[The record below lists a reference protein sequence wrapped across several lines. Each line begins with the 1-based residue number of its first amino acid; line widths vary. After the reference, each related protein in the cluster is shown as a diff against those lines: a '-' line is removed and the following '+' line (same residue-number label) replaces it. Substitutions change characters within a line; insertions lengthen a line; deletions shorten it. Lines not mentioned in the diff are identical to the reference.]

1 MLTDTQAARFCNA
14 RRAFI
19 EQEFSSLNPQ
29 QRQGVLTTEG
39 PLLLLAG
46 AGSGKTTVLIN
57 RVANLIKYGRASD
70 PAETDVPTWV
80 TEGDLHALEAFLNA
94 PYERERSRM
103 EELCKL
109 NPAAPWTILAITFT
123 NKAAGELKER
133 LERKLG
139 PEANDIWAA
148 TFHSACVRILRRD
161 IEPLGFSRNF
171 TIYDTD
177 DTKRVMKE
185 ILKARNMD
193 EKMFPPRTVLN
204 YISKAKDRMLLA
216 EDYLAECKQAG
227 DYRLTEIAKLYVDYE
242 KRLCDADA
250 LDFDDLIFHTVR
262 LLLTSGEVRQYWQN
276 KFRYVLIDEYQD
288 TNHLQYLLASTLA
301 GKWENICVV
310 GDDDQSIYRFRGATI
325 ENILSF
331 EEQYEGARVIRL
343 EQNYRSTQTIL
354 DAANAVIRNNRGRK
368 GKELW
373 TEAGAGE
380 RIQCYTAMNENDE
393 AQYVASQVLAG
404 VSMGRSW
411 KDYAVLYR
419 MNAQSNAMEY
429 AFKRNGIPYKIF
441 GGIRFFDR
449 AEVKDMLA
457 YLCVLHNP
465 ADDLRLRR
473 IINVPARGIGAKT
486 VDTASAIAEREGRSL
501 YEVVS
506 HAKDYP
512 ELSKSASKLTG
523 FIGMLETLKEKLTD
537 MELPEFYDEVVTAT
551 GYITALE
558 AKDSFENQSRIENVQ
573 ELKSSVQGYVENAEE
588 PNLAGFLDEVAL
600 YTDLDSAEDSD
611 NCVVMMTMHA
621 AKGLE
626 FPCVFVVGMEEGIFP
641 GMRVIGEPEEM
652 EEERRLCYVALTR
665 AKQRL
670 YLTCASHRML
680 FGHTTSNRI
689 SRFAGEIPEEYVE
702 KSGRSAYSVDDREYG
717 GRWADRPRRRPEEDD
732 SYSQIPQEERTEYRR
747 PARSGG
753 LGGGSTIGRSALGQ
767 RMQSAVG
774 QTSGILAQFRKGEM
788 VQHTAFGRG
797 MITAV
802 TPMGGDALIEIA
814 FDNVGTKRL
823 MLKSAAQH
831 MKKV

>member
-1 MLTDTQAARFCNA
+1 
-14 RRAFI
+14 
-19 EQEFSSLNPQ
+19 
-29 QRQGVLTTEG
+29 
-39 PLLLLAG
+39 
-46 AGSGKTTVLIN
+46 
-57 RVANLIKYGRASD
+57 
-70 PAETDVPTWV
+70 
-80 TEGDLHALEAFLNA
+80 
-94 PYERERSRM
+94 
-103 EELCKL
+103 
-109 NPAAPWTILAITFT
+109 
-123 NKAAGELKER
+123 
-133 LERKLG
+133 
-139 PEANDIWAA
+139 
-148 TFHSACVRILRRD
+148 
-161 IEPLGFSRNF
+161 
-171 TIYDTD
+171 
-177 DTKRVMKE
+177 
-185 ILKARNMD
+185 
-193 EKMFPPRTVLN
+193 
-204 YISKAKDRMLLA
+204 
-216 EDYLAECKQAG
+216 
-227 DYRLTEIAKLYVDYE
+227 
-242 KRLCDADA
+242 
-250 LDFDDLIFHTVR
+250 
-262 LLLTSGEVRQYWQN
+262 
-276 KFRYVLIDEYQD
+276 
-288 TNHLQYLLASTLA
+288 
-301 GKWENICVV
+301 
-310 GDDDQSIYRFRGATI
+310 
-325 ENILSF
+325 
-331 EEQYEGARVIRL
+331 
-343 EQNYRSTQTIL
+343 
-354 DAANAVIRNNRGRK
+354 
-368 GKELW
+368 
-373 TEAGAGE
+373 
-380 RIQCYTAMNENDE
+380 
-393 AQYVASQVLAG
+393 
-404 VSMGRSW
+404 
-411 KDYAVLYR
+411 
-419 MNAQSNAMEY
+419 
-429 AFKRNGIPYKIF
+429 
-441 GGIRFFDR
+441 
-449 AEVKDMLA
+449 
-457 YLCVLHNP
+457 
-465 ADDLRLRR
+465 
-473 IINVPARGIGAKT
+473 
-486 VDTASAIAEREGRSL
+486 
-501 YEVVS
+501 
-506 HAKDYP
+506 
-512 ELSKSASKLTG
+512 
-523 FIGMLETLKEKLTD
+523 MLETLKEKLPD

-600 YTDLDSAEDSD
+600 YTDLDSANDSD